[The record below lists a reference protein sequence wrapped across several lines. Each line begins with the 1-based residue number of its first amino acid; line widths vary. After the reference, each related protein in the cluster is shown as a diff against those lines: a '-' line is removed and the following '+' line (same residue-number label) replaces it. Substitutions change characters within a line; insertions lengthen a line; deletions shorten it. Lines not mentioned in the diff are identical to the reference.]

1 VDAIPPLLAELVLAP
16 GPSGSEDL
24 VQAIVRREAA
34 AIGADVETDVL
45 GSTVARLRGSAGG
58 RVLALVAHADQVGLV
73 VRAVGEDGLL
83 RVAAMGSWP
92 SSAANG
98 QRMRVLTRGGEIR
111 GVVVAPREGEA
122 TWDTVRLDVGA
133 AGRDDALALVR
144 QGDVAV
150 PHGPPEPLPNGRIL
164 SAALDNRLGI
174 FAGIEVLR
182 RLAAEPPAWDVALAV
197 TAQEET
203 GHGGARAVADRLR
216 PDVALVLEVTYAA
229 DAPGMPPWGDARLGS
244 GPSVF
249 RGAVVSPVVGDA
261 LLATAEEEVIPV
273 ALEAGGTTWSDADDM
288 FDAAGG
294 VACGVVS
301 IPLRYMHTAGEVA
314 QLSDVEATIRLVT
327 AYARSLGPHTSLLR

>member
-111 GVVVAPREGEA
+111 GGRRGAARGRGDVGHRAPGRGRRGTGRRARSRAPR
-122 TWDTVRLDVGA
+122 
-133 AGRDDALALVR
+133 
-144 QGDVAV
+144 
-150 PHGPPEPLPNGRIL
+150 
-164 SAALDNRLGI
+164 
-174 FAGIEVLR
+174 
-182 RLAAEPPAWDVALAV
+182 
-197 TAQEET
+197 
-203 GHGGARAVADRLR
+203 
-216 PDVALVLEVTYAA
+216 
-229 DAPGMPPWGDARLGS
+229 
-244 GPSVF
+244 
-249 RGAVVSPVVGDA
+249 
-261 LLATAEEEVIPV
+261 
-273 ALEAGGTTWSDADDM
+273 
-288 FDAAGG
+288 
-294 VACGVVS
+294 
-301 IPLRYMHTAGEVA
+301 
-314 QLSDVEATIRLVT
+314 
-327 AYARSLGPHTSLLR
+327 